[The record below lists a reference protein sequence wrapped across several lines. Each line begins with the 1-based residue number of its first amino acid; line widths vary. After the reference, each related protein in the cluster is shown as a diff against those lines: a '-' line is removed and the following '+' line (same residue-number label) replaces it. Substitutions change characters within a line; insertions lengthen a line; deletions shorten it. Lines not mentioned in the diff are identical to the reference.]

1 MYLFDKRKEQTVPYN
16 AIKIG
21 ETFYDS
27 ENDFHAM
34 KTFSFQYDIEA
45 RANAINLETGEG
57 LFYEAHDAVVATR
70 ARVEIYA

>member
-27 ENDFHAM
+27 ENDIHAM
-34 KTFSFQYDIEA
+34 KIISCEDEDGCV
-45 RANAINLETGEG
+45 NAIDLQSGGG
-57 LFYEAHDAVVATR
+57 LYYEDNDEVVATK